1 MNFKKVYCIAIM
13 TAAFMPAANAVSE
26 VPTGAVRATD
36 IDIARTDDNLFL
48 KMNLDLSGYNGMDRN
63 REVTVTPMLVNG
75 TDTLPLPAVTVAG
88 HARYYHWLR
97 LNREE
102 WPAPAIYKAKRGLV
116 KPYEASTTFRPWM
129 AKAQVVLSAR
139 SCGCCGEPIAAVGVP
154 VLKLDME
161 PKRTA
166 VMFPPSFAFIEP
178 KAEIVKHREIKGSAY
193 IDFPVNRTELYP
205 DYRRNP
211 AELARIRATIDSVR
225 FDKDVEFK
233 SMTIKGY
240 ASPEGSYANNVR
252 LAKGRTA
259 TLKDYVLSQY
269 TFPANIISTS
279 YEPEDWAGL
288 RRYVES
294 SSIENRAAI
303 LAIID
308 SDMMPDPKNDAL
320 RKRFP
325 VQYEFLL
332 REVYPGLRHSDYT
345 VEYNVRNYT
354 DIGEIKR
361 LLFSDPRKLSLN
373 EMFAAANTMDRNSP
387 EYEEAFMTAVRLFP
401 DSPEAN
407 LNAANIEMRQGRLEK
422 AGAYLLKA
430 GDSPEATYARGV
442 FEGLKGNYNGAKA
455 LLQKAYGLGVK
466 QAGAAIDALIAIEG
480 GAVHKMP

>member
-1 MNFKKVYCIAIM
+1 MNFKKVYCITIM
-13 TAAFMPAANAVSE
+13 AAAFMPAANAASE
-26 VPTGAVRATD
+26 VPTDAVKATD

-48 KMNLDLSGYNGMDRN
+48 KMNLDLSGYDGMNRN

-75 TDTLPLPAVTVAG
+75 ADTLRLPAVTVAG

-97 LNREE
+97 LNRDE
-102 WPAPAIYKAKRGLV
+102 WPAPALYKAKRGLV
-116 KPYEASTTFRPWM
+116 KPYEASTTYRPWM

-225 FDKDVEFK
+225 LDKDVEFK

-269 TFPANIISTS
+269 TFPANIISAS

-288 RRYVES
+288 RRYVEN
-294 SSIENRAAI
+294 SSIENREAI
-303 LAIID
+303 LSIID

-361 LLFSDPRKLSLN
+361 LLFS
-373 EMFAAANTMDRNSP
+373 
-387 EYEEAFMTAVRLFP
+387 EAFMTAVRLFP

-442 FEGLKGNYNGAKA
+442 CEGLKGNYNGAKA

-480 GAVHKMP
+480 GAVQEMP